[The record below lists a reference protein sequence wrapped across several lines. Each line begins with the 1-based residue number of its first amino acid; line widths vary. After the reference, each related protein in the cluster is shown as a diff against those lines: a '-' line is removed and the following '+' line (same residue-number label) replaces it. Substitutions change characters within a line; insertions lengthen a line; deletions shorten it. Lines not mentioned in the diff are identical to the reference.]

1 MIRIFRAL
9 IAVLVLFVVVS
20 CGTDETI
27 PAGSGMVET
36 TDMVISAETGGR
48 LLKVYFSEGDRV
60 AFSDTL
66 VLIDTTSVALRLQQ
80 VRALRAMAQTGI
92 ASAEIGMDKAALDA
106 DLAKKEFN
114 RIDQLIKTGSANQQQ
129 FDKTENAYKQSELA
143 QKRAGTALMAAKSE
157 LARIDADIALLE
169 KQLADC
175 RPIAPSRGT
184 VITKYIET
192 GELVGVGQPLFKIAH
207 LDTVWVKI
215 YLPPEDLTDIKLGD
229 AAEVDPEDGREQ
241 PMMGTVTWI
250 SSEAEFTPKNV
261 QTRQARADLVYAVKV
276 TIPNQDE
283 SLKIGMPVMV
293 RIP

>member
-1 MIRIFRAL
+1 MIRDFRAL
-9 IAVLVLFVVVS
+9 IAVLILFVVVS

-143 QKRAGTALMAAKSE
+143 
-157 LARIDADIALLE
+157 
-169 KQLADC
+169 
-175 RPIAPSRGT
+175 
-184 VITKYIET
+184 
-192 GELVGVGQPLFKIAH
+192 
-207 LDTVWVKI
+207 
-215 YLPPEDLTDIKLGD
+215 
-229 AAEVDPEDGREQ
+229 
-241 PMMGTVTWI
+241 
-250 SSEAEFTPKNV
+250 
-261 QTRQARADLVYAVKV
+261 
-276 TIPNQDE
+276 
-283 SLKIGMPVMV
+283 
-293 RIP
+293 